1 MLWPD
6 LHHDLGEPADR
17 ARALRA
23 RLRRAGWVI
32 AAAMVLTILLL
43 KPF

>member
-6 LHHDLGEPADR
+6 LRDDLSERTR
-17 ARALRA
+17 AQRA
-23 RLRRAGWVI
+23 RLRRVGWVI
-32 AAAMVLTILLL
+32 AAAMVLTVLLL

>member
-6 LHHDLGEPADR
+6 LRDDLSDR
-17 ARALRA
+17 AHAQRA

-32 AAAMVLTILLL
+32 AAAMVLTVLLL